1 MHMLVGIV
9 LHVTVLAI
17 IGYLLL
23 WTASKADGLVALIG
37 RLLGL
42 WVFILAILS
51 IVAVVAM
58 PKGADTPYGMGMM
71 HGPGMGWMH
80 HWDRD
85 GDGNGSPDQKVTPA
99 TPPAPATPANPAPV
113 KKP

>member
-42 WVFILAILS
+42 WVFILAVVS
-51 IVAVVAM
+51 VAAVLFM
-58 PKGADTPYGMGMM
+58 PKSGDGPYGMM

-85 GDGNGSPDQKVTPA
+85 GDRDGTPDQKVTPA
-99 TPPAPATPANPAPV
+99 PAPAATQPAPPNPAPV
-113 KKP
+113 KK

>member
-1 MHMLVGIV
+1 MHIFVGAV

-23 WTASKADGLVALIG
+23 WSASKADGLVALIG

-42 WVFILAILS
+42 WVFILAVVSLI
-51 IVAVVAM
+51 AV
-58 PKGADTPYGMGMM
+58 GTMGMFGGKPFGVDM
-71 HGPGMGWMH
+71 LHGHGPGWMH

-85 GDGNGSPDQKVTPA
+85 GDGSPDQRVTPEPTA
-99 TPPAPATPANPAPV
+99 TPTTPANPAPA
-113 KKP
+113 KEP